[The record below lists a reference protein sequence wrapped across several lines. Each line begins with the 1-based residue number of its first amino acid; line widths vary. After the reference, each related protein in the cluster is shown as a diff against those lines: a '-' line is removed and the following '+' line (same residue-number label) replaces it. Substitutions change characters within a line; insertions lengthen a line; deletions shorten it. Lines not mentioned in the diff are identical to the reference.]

1 MQFLGVAVNSSCPAD
16 TPMQQRSLSLPDCMQ
31 LVLQNHPCRA
41 FLGISDLSFQRFI
54 STGFCL
60 MCLLRPQ
67 MILFIVTA
75 KNVWVLY
82 FRKQYLVFRPCP
94 SCFHSS
100 TNTSSLLSLL
110 PCKTEWFCSVFSGTI
125 TLLSN
130 ILLTQFIKQYCQST
144 LLPLQLKYVLVVL
157 KGLKIWFECLPV
169 FCITVYFSDV
179 SLKKIC
185 VGLL

>member
-1 MQFLGVAVNSSCPAD
+1 
-16 TPMQQRSLSLPDCMQ
+16 MQ
-31 LVLQNHPCRA
+31 LLVLLSIAHAQLTHQCSSDPSLYLTACSWSYKTIHAGHFWVFQTFHFKGLSVLA
-41 FLGISDLSFQRFI
+41 FAS
-54 STGFCL
+54 
-60 MCLLRPQ
+60 CLLRPR

-82 FRKQYLVFRPCP
+82 FRKQYLVFCPCL

-110 PCKTEWFCSVFSGTI
+110 PCKTEWFCSVFSDTI

-130 ILLTQFIKQYCQST
+130 ILLTLFIKQYCQST
-144 LLPLQLKYVLVVL
+144 LLPLQLRYVLLVI

-169 FCITVYFSDV
+169 FCITMYFSDV
-179 SLKKIC
+179 TLKKIC
-185 VGLL
+185 VGWL